1 MARILVLDDN
11 GLISDLIKEELA
23 LAGHTVSALGDAE
36 LAGDAVDRFG
46 PDLLILDLYMN
57 RRDRWDILARVKDR
71 FPNLPVIIH
80 SAYEGYRQDPR
91 ALLADG
97 FVLKSASLER
107 LKENVRCA
115 VRGSTFR
122 PAHRRARARNGPY
135 QPARF

>member
-11 GLISDLIKEELA
+11 GPIRDLIKEELA

-36 LAGDAVDRFG
+36 LAGDAIDRFG

-57 RRDRWDILARVKDR
+57 RMDRWDILARMKDR

-80 SAYEGYRQDPR
+80 SAYDGYRQDER
-91 ALLADG
+91 SLMADG
-97 FVLKSASLER
+97 FVLKRASLEG
-107 LKENVRCA
+107 LKENVRSVA
-115 VRGSTFR
+115 RGSTLR
-122 PAHRRARARNGPY
+122 PAHGRARARNGPY